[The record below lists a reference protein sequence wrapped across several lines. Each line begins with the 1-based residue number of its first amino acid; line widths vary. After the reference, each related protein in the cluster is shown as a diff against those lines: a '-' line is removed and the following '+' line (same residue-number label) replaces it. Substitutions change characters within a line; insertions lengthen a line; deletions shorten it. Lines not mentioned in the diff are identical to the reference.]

1 MEIIQNIFAAILP
14 PLYIVYYIYKND
26 LYEKEPRKVLIKSF
40 FLGCLTVI
48 PAVILESIF
57 DENFFN
63 NIFLFS
69 IIGVGLVEE
78 SSKFAFLRLY
88 NYKKDDFNEPYDG
101 IVYAVTIS
109 MGFALVEN
117 LFYVLGNHGQE
128 ISVAILRMFTA
139 IPLHATCGVIMGY
152 FFGISKMRK
161 ENKLNP
167 LFLGLLFPTIIH
179 GLYDYFIFAGFS
191 LIFSLLILIIAFI
204 YSNKAIK
211 LHQKNSPF
219 KTDK

>member
-1 MEIIQNIFAAILP
+1 MLIQNILAAILP

-40 FLGCLTVI
+40 FLGCLTVV
-48 PAVILESIF
+48 PALILELTF
-57 DENFFN
+57 DEKFFN
-63 NIFLFS
+63 NIFLYS
-69 IIGVGLVEE
+69 LIGVALVEE
-78 SSKFAFLRLY
+78 SSKFVFLRLY

-101 IVYAVTIS
+101 IVYAVIIS

-152 FFGISKMRK
+152 YFGISKMK
-161 ENKLNP
+161 NENKRNP
-167 LFLGLLFPTIIH
+167 LLLGLFFPTIIH
-179 GLYDYFIFAGFS
+179 GLYNYFIFAGFG
-191 LIFSLLILIIAFI
+191 LTFSLLILIVAFV
-204 YSNKAIK
+204 YSTKAIK

-219 KTDK
+219 KP